1 MAYIGKQPVV
11 GNFQKCDAISV
22 VNGQAAY
29 TLNVGGAA
37 VSPEN
42 ANHMLVSLNGV
53 LQAPG
58 DSFTVSGSTLT
69 FASNLAT
76 GDVIDFVIIL
86 GDVLDLGTPSDN
98 SITTAKLAS
107 DAVTEAKIADDAVES
122 EHLNNNIISGQ
133 TALGATP
140 ADTDELLVSDAGTLK
155 RVDFSHLKGGGA
167 FELITTTTI
176 SSAVSSVDFTSTH
189 ITTTYRDYRIIAS
202 GLIGASDDVKFALM
216 FSTGGDGSSY
226 RTDSDHDYA
235 FSNINSD
242 DNNHQYETDV
252 NQGLV
257 YISGAA
263 TQGNATGE
271 SGSFIADIFDPLNQ
285 TSDNSFLHGIASG
298 CYRDT
303 GGVLIHFKG
312 SFGISDSGLEDT
324 VFNGIRVKYSSGN
337 IAQGTVSLYGRK
349 I

>member
-37 VSPEN
+37 VNPEN
-42 ANHMLVSLNGV
+42 ANHMFVSLNGV

-155 RVDFSHLKGGGA
+155 RVDFSYLKGGGMWE
-167 FELITTTTI
+167 FISETTI
-176 SSAVSSVDFTSTH
+176 TSDVSQVDFTTLSTDFKDFCFSLQELH
-189 ITTTYRDYRIIAS
+189 PSSDEITLRMRYFT
-202 GLIGASDDVKFALM
+202 G
-216 FSTGGDGSSY
+216 TGGSQAIE
-226 RTDSDHDYA
+226 SDTNYQLAMLGH
-235 FSNINSD
+235 
-242 DNNHQYETDV
+242 DNN
-252 NQGLV
+252 
-257 YISGAA
+257 SGAHNA
-263 TQGNATGE
+263 GGNATNYMQIGHTVGNANTE
-271 SGSFIADIFDPLNQ
+271 HISAEVIVYNPHTTTFHNLM
-285 TSDNSFLHGIASG
+285 
-298 CYRDT
+298 R
-303 GGVLIHFKG
+303 
-312 SFGISDSGLEDT
+312 SDSVEIDHGSRPSVSMSQGCMDT
-324 VFNGIRVKYSSGN
+324 TNAATGVRFFFSAGNVQSGK
-337 IAQGTVSLYGRK
+337 IAMYGRK
-349 I
+349 RS

>member
-11 GNFQKCDAISV
+11 GNFQKCDAITV

-29 TLNVGGAA
+29 TLNVGGSA
-37 VSPEN
+37 VNPEN

-133 TALGATP
+133 TALAESP
-140 ADTDELLVSDAGTLK
+140 ADTDEFLVSDGGTIK
-155 RVDFSHLKGGGA
+155 RIDYSHIKGGGA
-167 FELITTTTI
+167 YTKLLTTT
-176 SSAVSSVDFTSTH
+176 VSSNTTNVDFNSTYITSTY
-189 ITTTYRDYRIIAS
+189 TDYMIIISGVNLTNEHNIDMKISADNGSNFKEDIHTGAS
-202 GLIGASDDVKFALM
+202 G
-216 FSTGGDGSSY
+216 Y
-226 RTDSDHDYA
+226 DS
-235 FSNINSD
+235 
-242 DNNHQYETDV
+242 
-252 NQGLV
+252 
-257 YISGAA
+257 
-263 TQGNATGE
+263 GNATSSSYSDGSATKFTITPKYMRAE
-271 SGSFIADIFDPLNQ
+271 SDGNGWFEIHIFG
-285 TSDNSFLHGIASG
+285 TSDTANAVTATW
-298 CYRDT
+298 T
-303 GGVLIHFKG
+303 GGYEDNSGRSHAITGGCGLSDNTPHTTNFIRLTPGTGDFAKG
-312 SFGISDSGLEDT
+312 IFT
-324 VFNGIRVKYSSGN
+324 
-337 IAQGTVSLYGRK
+337 LYGRST
-349 I
+349 

>member
-1 MAYIGKQPVV
+1 MAYIGPLPAETFTSFATQEFSTSATTSYTLDHPVTNENELALFINNVRQQP
-11 GNFQKCDAISV
+11 GSGK
-22 VNGQAAY
+22 AY
-29 TLNVGGAA
+29 TAVGTALTLSAATASTDTMYAVFLGRALQTVNPADASVGASQVA
-37 VSPEN
+37 
-42 ANHMLVSLNGV
+42 
-53 LQAPG
+53 
-58 DSFTVSGSTLT
+58 DTL
-69 FASNLAT
+69 
-76 GDVIDFVIIL
+76 
-86 GDVLDLGTPSDN
+86 
-98 SITTAKLAS
+98 
-107 DAVTEAKIADDAVES
+107 
-122 EHLNNNIISGQ
+122 ISGK
-133 TALGATP
+133 TALAAEP
-140 ADTDELLVSDAGTLK
+140 ADTDEFLVSDAGTLK
-155 RVDFSHLKGGGA
+155 RIDFSLIKGGGA
-167 FELITTTTI
+167 FELITTTTL
-176 SSAVSSVDFTSTH
+176 SSAASSVDFTSTH

-202 GLIGASDDVKFALM
+202 GLIGSADDVKFALM

-226 RTDSDHDYA
+226 RTDSDHDFA

-242 DNNHQYETDV
+242 DNNENFETEV
-252 NQGLV
+252 NQSV
-257 YISGAA
+257 INVSGAA